1 MVGGGL
7 EHRAEKWEPVFG
19 DNDAELRES
28 RAATPIRGARSRVVW
43 GTGGSGSAAPA
54 ALSRISGL
62 DFAVR
67 AAKRRRVK
75 RLRRPSLIAIPL
87 AALLFAAGA
96 GLVYAQIDGADRG
109 IPPIDSTSNFEVG
122 GINVDVSAENAER
135 ARVEGWRRAQAEG
148 WKVLWSQTTHRPAA
162 QAPRLSDPVL
172 NSIVSGIVIEQEQ
185 ISPNRYIARLGV
197 LFDRARTGQMLG
209 VQGLVRRSAPV
220 LVIPVMTTGSTPYS
234 FEFRNDWQRA
244 WAQFRTSGSPID
256 YVRTS
261 GSGIDPLLLNLA
273 QARRRGRG
281 WWRMILDQYGA
292 ADIVVAEV
300 QVRRLYP
307 GGPALGLFTARFGP
321 DGRVLGRFQL
331 TAADSAQLPRMLDEG
346 VRRMD
351 AIYSRALD
359 AGLLQP
365 DRSLVI
371 IAPEIRQEIEE
382 TALNI
387 EFPDDSEAPATTPG
401 VTASPFNIQVETPDP
416 EAVQRAE
423 LSVSRVNGVT
433 SAITTSLALG
443 GTSILR
449 VTYTGD
455 TAALQAALQSQGWRV
470 EVVGGSTLRISR

>member
-1 MVGGGL
+1 M
-7 EHRAEKWEPVFG
+7 
-19 DNDAELRES
+19 
-28 RAATPIRGARSRVVW
+28 
-43 GTGGSGSAAPA
+43 
-54 ALSRISGL
+54 
-62 DFAVR
+62 
-67 AAKRRRVK
+67 KRF
-75 RLRRPSLIAIPL
+75 RRPSLIAIPL
-87 AALLFAAGA
+87 AAALLLAGA
-96 GLVYAQIDGADRG
+96 GLVYAQLDGADRG

-122 GINVDVSAENAER
+122 GINVDVSADTAER

-148 WKVLWSQTTHRPAA
+148 WKQLWAETTHRPPA
-162 QAPRLSDPVL
+162 QAPRLSDSVL

-220 LVIPVMTTGSTPYS
+220 LVIPIMTTGATPYS
-234 FEFRNDWQRA
+234 FEYRNEWQRA
-244 WAQFRTSGSPID
+244 WAQFRTAGSPID

-261 GSGIDPLLLNLA
+261 GSGIDPLLLNMA

-300 QVRRLYP
+300 QLRRLHP

-321 DGRVLGRFQL
+321 DGQVLGRFQL

-351 AIYSRALD
+351 AIYTRALD

-365 DRSLVI
+365 DPSLVI
-371 IAPEIRQEIEE
+371 IAPEVVEEIEE
-382 TALNI
+382 TTLDYQ
-387 EFPDDSEAPATTPG
+387 FPDDAQTPAQDG
-401 VTASPFNIQVETPDP
+401 RTAQPFNIQVETPDP
-416 EAVQRAE
+416 DAVQRAE

-443 GTSILR
+443 GTSVMR
-449 VTYTGD
+449 VTYVGD
-455 TAALQAALQSQGWRV
+455 AAALQSALQAQGWRV

>member
-1 MVGGGL
+1 V
-7 EHRAEKWEPVFG
+7 K
-19 DNDAELRES
+19 
-28 RAATPIRGARSRVVW
+28 
-43 GTGGSGSAAPA
+43 
-54 ALSRISGL
+54 LSR
-62 DFAVR
+62 
-67 AAKRRRVK
+67 
-75 RLRRPSLIAIPL
+75 RLLPL
-87 AALLFAAGA
+87 AALALALSLAG
-96 GLVYAQIDGADRG
+96 GGVLYAQLEGADRG

-148 WKVLWSQTTHRPAA
+148 WKQLWAQTTGRPAA
-162 QAPRLSDPVL
+162 QAPNLSDSVL

-185 ISPNRYIARLGV
+185 ISTRRYIARLGV

-209 VQGLVRRSAPV
+209 VQGVVRRSVPV
-220 LVIPVMTTGSTPYS
+220 LVVPILVTGGTPYS
-234 FEFRNDWQRA
+234 FEYRNEWQRA
-244 WAQFRTSGSPID
+244 WAQFRTAGSPID

-261 GSGIDPLLLNLA
+261 GSGIDPLLLNRA
-273 QARRRGRG
+273 QLGRRGRG

-321 DGRVLGRFQL
+321 DGRVLGRFRL
-331 TAADSAQLPRMLDEG
+331 TAPDSAQLPRMLDEG

-365 DRSLVI
+365 DPSLVI
-371 IAPEIRQEIEE
+371 IAPEVRQEIED
-382 TALNI
+382 TALEY
-387 EFPDDSEAPATTPG
+387 EFPDETETPPQTPG
-401 VTASPFNIQVETPDP
+401 TTASPFNIQFETPDP

-423 LSVSRVNGVT
+423 VSVSRVNGVT

-443 GTSILR
+443 GTSVMR

-455 TAALQAALQSQGWRV
+455 AAQLSAALQAQGWRV